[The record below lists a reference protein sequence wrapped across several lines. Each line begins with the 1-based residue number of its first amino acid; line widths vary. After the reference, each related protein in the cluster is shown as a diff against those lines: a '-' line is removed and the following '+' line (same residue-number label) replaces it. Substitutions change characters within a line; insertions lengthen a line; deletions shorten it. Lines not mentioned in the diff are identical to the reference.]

1 MNPWIHVILGGMFE
15 TGWALT
21 MKMSDGFTRIEW
33 VIPTLILLVV
43 SVLFLNKG
51 LASGLPAGSTY
62 SVWVGIGAIGSLVA
76 GLILFNDILS
86 PLKMLFVALII
97 AGVMG
102 IESESS
108 KKRKAIAEK
117 IAESEP

>member
-1 MNPWIHVILGGMFE
+1 VILGGMFE

-33 VIPTLILLVV
+33 VIPTLIMLVI

-51 LASGLPAGSTY
+51 LAAGLPAGSTY